1 MRNTPSRPDRAG
13 TYTPILCFATLL
25 LAAQGAC
32 GAAEFYV
39 SPSGNDGAAG
49 TEVRPFKTPARARDA
64 VRELRRQQRSPQ
76 NAPVTIHLRG
86 GTYFLNEPLVL
97 TPDDAGTKEAPVVYA
112 GYKDEKPVVS
122 GGRAVTGWAEKQLDG
137 KDVWAAKVA
146 AQPGKAPPLRSL
158 WVNGRR
164 AVRARTPNLGK
175 PCLKVADVP
184 DRTPEWMKGVN
195 NFAFHEGDLKAW
207 PGLADSGAEIVLLS
221 RWVESR
227 APLTAVDEAARR
239 VRFGKPSV
247 FEIQNDDRYWV
258 EGLPAFLDEPGEW
271 HFDRKSSTFYYFPR
285 DGEDMTK
292 AEAVVPF
299 LSQVVRLEGK
309 PEVGKFVEHVTFR
322 GITFSHCDWGQG
334 WPGADEKMNGRS
346 GFNQAAI
353 GVPAAIHGDG
363 VRSCVFEDCAV
374 AHVGTYAIELARGCR
389 DNRIRRCALT
399 DLGAGGVKVGE
410 TRIPKNEAD
419 KTVGNEI
426 SDCRITDAGNLFPSA
441 VGVWLG
447 QSSGNR
453 VSHNEIADLYYT
465 GISVGWTWGYGDAAS
480 GGNVIEHN
488 HVHHVGRPSDEPEP
502 ILSDMGGLYSLG
514 NQAGTVIRNNR
525 FHDIQGIK
533 YGGWG
538 IYYDEGT
545 TGAVSENNVIY
556 RTTHGGFHQHYGKD
570 NVFRNNIIAFGK
582 TRQVER
588 SRSES
593 HQSFTFEK
601 NIVYWAEG
609 EAVVGSWDNYNAR
622 FDHNVYW
629 RADGNTDF
637 RLAYL
642 TLGQWREKGMDV
654 HSLVED
660 PRFVDVGRDDFNLKG
675 DSPAIKLGF
684 QPFAQADVGPRT
696 AKGAR

>member
-1 MRNTPSRPDRAG
+1 MRNLPAILILLVPVFLVAVHRPAR
-13 TYTPILCFATLL
+13 
-25 LAAQGAC
+25 GAV
-32 GAAEFYV
+32 EFYV
-39 SPSGNDGAAG
+39 SPAGNDGARG
-49 TEVRPFKTPARARDA
+49 TLERPFKTPARARDA
-64 VRELRRQQRSPQ
+64 VRRLRDKRPE
-76 NAPVTIHLRG
+76 PVTIHLRG
-86 GTYFLNEPLVL
+86 GTFFLAEPLVL
-97 TPDDAGTKEAPVVYA
+97 TPDDAGTKQSPVVYA
-112 GYKDEKPVVS
+112 AYKDEKPVLS
-122 GGRAVTGWAEKQLDG
+122 GGRAVTGWARKKLDG
-137 KDVWAAKVA
+137 KDVWAAKLPA
-146 AQPGKAPPLRSL
+146 GADKALKAQPPLRSL

-164 AVRARTPNLGK
+164 AVRARTPNFGK
-175 PCLKVADVP
+175 PNFKVADVP

-195 NFAFHEGDLKAW
+195 NFRFHAGDLKAW
-207 PGLADSGAEIVLLS
+207 PGLADSGAEGVVLS

-227 APLTAVDEAARR
+227 APLTAVDESDRR

-247 FEIQNDDRYWV
+247 FEIQPDDRYWV
-258 EGLPAFLDEPGEW
+258 EGLPAFLDAPGEW
-271 HFDRKSSTFYYFPR
+271 HFDRTSSTLYYLPR
-285 DGEDMTK
+285 EGEDMTK
-292 AEAVVPF
+292 AEAVVPA
-299 LSQVVRLEGK
+299 LSQVLRLEGK
-309 PEVGKFVEHVTFR
+309 PESNKLVEHVTFR
-322 GITFSHCDWGQG
+322 GVAFSHCDWGQG
-334 WPGADEKMNGRS
+334 WGGADEKMNNRS

-363 VRSCVFEDCAV
+363 VRSCVFEDCTV

-389 DNRIRRCALT
+389 DNRIVRCTLT
-399 DLGAGGVKVGE
+399 DLGAGGVKIGQ
-410 TRIPKNEAD
+410 TGIPKNDAD
-419 KTVGNEI
+419 KTAGNEV

-453 VSHNEIADLYYT
+453 ISHNEIADLYYT
-465 GISVGWTWGYGDAAS
+465 AISVGWTWGYGDAAS

-570 NVFRNNIIAFGK
+570 NVFRNNVIAFGK

-588 SRSES
+588 SRPES
-593 HQSFTFEK
+593 HRSFTFEK
-601 NIVYWAEG
+601 NIVYWSEG
-609 EAVVGSWDNYNAR
+609 EAIMGSWDNYNAA

-629 RADGNTDF
+629 RADGKTDF

-642 TLGQWREKGMDV
+642 TLEQWREKGMDV
-654 HSLVED
+654 HSVVAD
-660 PRFVDVGRDDFNLKG
+660 PKFVDVEKDDFNLKE
-675 DSPAIKLGF
+675 DSPALKLGF
-684 QPFAQADVGPRT
+684 KPFDQKDVGPRA
-696 AKGAR
+696 AKDAG